1 MLRRRVKSA
10 LLIDFDNLAP
20 KFGPAL
26 SDRVGNWLAWL
37 EDGRFDL
44 AGRKRDFVL
53 KRVYW
58 FTDNDANRPFFAK
71 HGIDVTVTRA
81 VKNKEKA
88 SSADFDITIDA
99 VEMSY
104 KRQDLDELIILSF
117 DSDFLT
123 VLNHL
128 QVKEIDVG
136 GMAFGQDRPAK
147 AFRRLVDH
155 VIEKEEFDVALRY
168 VRPKRGMFGQ
178 VIEQEQ
184 APLPERAPRNTAVRP
199 AEKTAPPPPSP
210 RPRPQQTAAA
220 APARTRTPKQSFDL
234 KQAADLCANAAASS
248 PSAYLSKRF
257 VIRALEKFEGFVVV
271 GRGPWLGCGSYER
284 MIESFAKLN
293 PSLSV
298 GRVASGALALIYK
311 GDASEAA

>member
-10 LLIDFDNLAP
+10 LLIDFDNLIS

-26 SDRVGNWLAWL
+26 CDRVEHWMAWL
-37 EDGRFDL
+37 EDGCFDDARL
-44 AGRKRDFVL
+44 KRQFVL

-71 HGIDVTVTRA
+71 HGIDITVTRA

-104 KRQDLDELIILSF
+104 KVKQLDEVIILSF

-128 QVKEIDVG
+128 QVKDLSVG

-147 AFRRLVDH
+147 AFRRLADF
-155 VIEKEEFDVALRY
+155 VIEKEAFEGAFRY
-168 VRPKRGMFGQ
+168 VRPKRGLFGLVQ
-178 VIEQEQ
+178 QEQ
-184 APLPERAPRNTAVRP
+184 APAPIVAPARPSERRAPRAMPQTERP
-199 AEKTAPPPPSP
+199 AAKPG
-210 RPRPQQTAAA
+210 
-220 APARTRTPKQSFDL
+220 FDL
-234 KQAADLCANAAASS
+234 KGAARVAAEAAASA

-257 VIRALEKFEGFVVV
+257 VTRALERFDGFTV
-271 GRGPWLGCGSYER
+271 RGGSPWLGCGSYEG
-284 MIESFAKLN
+284 MINKFAALDPKLT
-293 PSLSV
+293 V
-298 GRVASGALALIYK
+298 GRVASGALALIYR
-311 GDASEAA
+311 GGATEAA

>member
-1 MLRRRVKSA
+1 MLRRRLRSA
-10 LLIDFDNLAP
+10 LLIDYDNLVS
-20 KFGPAL
+20 KFGAPL
-26 SDRVGNWLAWL
+26 SDRVENWLSWL
-37 EDGRFDL
+37 EDGRFDP
-44 AGRKRDFVL
+44 GGPKRDFVL

-71 HGIDVTVTRA
+71 HGIDITVTRA

-104 KRQDLDELIILSF
+104 KVKNLDELIILSF

-128 QVKEIDVG
+128 QVKEIAVG
-136 GMAFGQDRPAK
+136 GMAYGQDRPAK

-155 VIEKEEFDVALRY
+155 VIEKEEFDVAMRY
-168 VRPKRGMFGQ
+168 VRPKRGLFGAP
-178 VIEQEQ
+178 IEQEQ
-184 APLPERAPRNTAVRP
+184 APLPARKPSAAPTPRAP
-199 AEKTAPPPPSP
+199 APS
-210 RPRPQQTAAA
+210 RAAK
-220 APARTRTPKQSFDL
+220 PEFDL
-234 KQAADLCANAAASS
+234 KRAAALAAEAAASA

-257 VIRALEKFEGFVVV
+257 VTSTLKDFEGFELT
-271 GRGPWLGCGSYER
+271 GSRCWLGCGSYEG
-284 MIESFAKLN
+284 MINRFAKIN

-298 GRVASGALALIYK
+298 GRVASGALALIYR
-311 GDASEAA
+311 GGASEAA

>member
-1 MLRRRVKSA
+1 MLRRRVRSA
-10 LLIDFDNLAP
+10 LLIDFDNLIS
-20 KFGPAL
+20 KFGNPL
-26 SDRVGNWLAWL
+26 CDRVENWLNWL
-37 EDGRFDL
+37 EDGCFDP
-44 AGRKRDFVL
+44 GGPKREFLL

-71 HGIDVTVTRA
+71 HGIDVSVTRA

-104 KRQDLDELIILSF
+104 KIKRLDEVIILSF

-128 QVKEIDVG
+128 QVKDISVG

-155 VIEKEEFDVALRY
+155 VIEKEEFDIAMRY
-168 VRPKRGMFGQ
+168 VRPKRGMFGTT
-178 VIEQEQ
+178 IEQEQ
-184 APLPERAPRNTAVRP
+184 EALPERKAKAAKPKAAVPAPR
-199 AEKTAPPPPSP
+199 
-210 RPRPQQTAAA
+210 AA
-220 APARTRTPKQSFDL
+220 APAKAPAP
-234 KQAADLCANAAASS
+234 KQAAPRQRAARPVFDLEKAATRCAEAAQSA

-257 VIRALEKFEGFVVV
+257 VTRALEGFEGFGVT
-271 GRGPWLGCGSYER
+271 GAYPWLGCGSYEQ
-284 MIESFAKLN
+284 MIERFAKIN
-293 PSLSV
+293 PKLSV
-298 GRVASGALALIYK
+298 GRVASGALALIYR
-311 GDASEAA
+311 GGASEAA